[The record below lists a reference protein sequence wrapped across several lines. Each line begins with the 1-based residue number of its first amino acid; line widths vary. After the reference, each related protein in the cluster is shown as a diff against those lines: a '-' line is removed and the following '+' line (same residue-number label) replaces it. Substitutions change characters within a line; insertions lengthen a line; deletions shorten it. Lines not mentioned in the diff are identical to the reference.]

1 MRMASI
7 TNRGGRENNED
18 YVKRARARELGCFV
32 LCDGLGGHECGE
44 VASFLAATEI
54 CRAFKENPRITEKA
68 MREYIES
75 AESLIEHE
83 RLMDPSKYN
92 MSSTVTALI
101 TDGENA
107 VWAHVGDSRIYR
119 ISDGEIVSVTR
130 DHSIAYF
137 EYENGMISYDDIR
150 RSPNQN
156 RLTRCLGAREIFIPD
171 IASATD
177 LKSGDAFLMCS
188 DGFWEFVTERDITET
203 LKTASM
209 PKEWL
214 GGMLKILH
222 KNKTKYNDNYSAVA
236 IMI

>member
-1 MRMASI
+1 MRSASI

-18 YVKRARARELGCFV
+18 FIKKAKAGELSLFV

-44 VASFLAATEI
+44 VASELIATEV
-54 CRAFKENPRITEKA
+54 CRAFRENPRITEKS
-68 MREYIES
+68 MREYLES
-75 AESLIEHE
+75 AESLLEHE
-83 RLMDPSKYN
+83 RLMNPDRRS

-107 VWAHVGDSRIYR
+107 VWAHLGDSRIYR
-119 ISDGEIVSVTR
+119 ISGGEIVSVTH
-130 DHSIAYF
+130 DHSVAYL
-137 EYENGMISYDDIR
+137 EYESGLISYDDIR

-156 RLTRCLGAREIFIPD
+156 RLTKCLGARELFTPD

-177 LKSGDAFLMCS
+177 LKAGDAFLMCS
-188 DGFWEFVTERDITET
+188 DGFWEYVTEKAVAET
-203 LKTASM
+203 LKASDT

-214 GGMLKILH
+214 GSMLKLLN
-222 KNKTKYNDNYSAVA
+222 KNKTMHNDNYSAVA